1 MGSGVKLGVMANVTG
16 TSPMSHYAALGLRQV
31 EGEKK
36 EKKIQIYSTF
46 ILISY
51 IVRWWKLGC
60 PEAFLGQYW
69 VNTVSTY
76 YPIYTRWLLQMKKEQ
91 RN

>member
-1 MGSGVKLGVMANVTG
+1 MGSRVKEEVMANVTG

-36 EKKIQIYSTF
+36 EKKIQIYSF

-76 YPIYTRWLLQMKKEQ
+76 YPIYTRWLLKMKKGQ

>member
-1 MGSGVKLGVMANVTG
+1 MGSRVKEEVMANVTG

-36 EKKIQIYSTF
+36 EKKIQIYSF
-46 ILISY
+46 IFISY
-51 IVRWWKLGC
+51 NIVRWSKLGC

-76 YPIYTRWLLQMKKEQ
+76 YPIQDARYK
-91 RN
+91 